1 MLDNL
6 LTNFNMFENIQSTQ
20 NYHSSLNNLHEAG
33 TFHTIFLK
41 LPNKCAHLKFY
52 EWITRLMAKCN
63 SLMAW
68 CESKHE
74 AQIYILTHN
83 TSSIIM

>member
-1 MLDNL
+1 
-6 LTNFNMFENIQSTQ
+6 MFENIQSTQ
-20 NYHSSLNNLHEAG
+20 NYHSSLKNLHEAG
-33 TFHTIFLK
+33 TFH
-41 LPNKCAHLKFY
+41 NKCAHLKLY

-74 AQIYILTHN
+74 TQMDILAHN